1 MESKGLEEITRG
13 VYELFRRLLSVLLVG
28 ILLIGA
34 ATPALGESGI
44 TAGEALFGNGTGAA
58 MNDSTAGTPSPEA
71 TAQAVEGEDVYG
83 ADDQASITD
92 YPTLQLG
99 DRDEADSA
107 AYIVMLQNRLIA
119 LGFLN
124 DVADGVYG
132 ENTETAVAQ
141 FQKLNGLERTGIADP
156 ETQRLLFSD
165 MSALTTPSPEDPVV
179 YGGDAVRVQTKL
191 VEWGFMVGSV
201 DGVLGKASTTAIADF
216 KNYLIDNDMVV
227 LSTPEPTAT
236 PAPTETPAPDDM
248 PVVIDELLPTAVP
261 EPTSYTADG
270 QVDDLVLSYV
280 DGEIEF
286 PIYRQ
291 TVQNGDKN
299 SDVKRVQT
307 RLKQLKYL
315 YSADGEFGL
324 NTARA
329 LMYFQRKCGLQES
342 GIADEAT
349 QRALF
354 SSSAPAAEEY
364 VFPYKIIVDIS
375 EQKVGV
381 FQWDGEAYS
390 VPYKLMTCSTGK
402 DATPTPL
409 GTYQS
414 YGRLTGEWYY
424 FKEFNC
430 YAKWAYGIVGGILF
444 HSVTYSANKVRNEN
458 SVHNLGRKASHGC
471 IRLIE
476 DDVKWIYDNCPY
488 GTTVVIQE

>member
-1 MESKGLEEITRG
+1 M
-13 VYELFRRLLSVLLVG
+13 FRRLLSVLLAG

-34 ATPALGESGI
+34 AAPAMGESGI

-58 MNDSTAGTPSPEA
+58 MNDAPDPTPSPET
-71 TAQAVEGEDVYG
+71 TAQTAGDEDMYG
-83 ADDQASITD
+83 TDDQASISD

-99 DRDEADSA
+99 DRDEADGA

-124 DVADGVYG
+124 DAADGVYG
-132 ENTETAVAQ
+132 ENTQTAVAQ
-141 FQKLNGLERTGIADP
+141 FQKLNGLEKTGVADP
-156 ETQRLLFSD
+156 ETQRMMFSD
-165 MSALTTPSPEDPVV
+165 LSALTTPSPEDPVV
-179 YGGDAVRVQTKL
+179 YGGEAVRVQTKL

-216 KNYLIDNDMVV
+216 KEYLSENNMAV
-227 LSTPEPTAT
+227 LPTPAPTAT
-236 PAPTETPAPDDM
+236 PAPTETPAPGDM
-248 PVVIDELLPTAVP
+248 PLVDDQLLPVVTP
-261 EPTSYTADG
+261 EPAPYVADG
-270 QVDDLVLSYV
+270 QVDELVLSYV
-280 DGEIEF
+280 DGDSEF
-286 PIYRQ
+286 TIYRR
-291 TVQNGDKN
+291 TVQNGDKGGE
-299 SDVKRVQT
+299 VKRVQT

-324 NTARA
+324 NTTRA
-329 LMYFQRKCGLQES
+329 LMYFQRKCGLQET

-354 SSSAPAAEEY
+354 SADAPKAEEY
-364 VFPYKIIVDIS
+364 VFPYKIFVDIS
-375 EQKVGV
+375 EQKVAV
-381 FQWDGEAYS
+381 FQWDGAGYNT
-390 VPYKLMTCSTGK
+390 PAKLMTCSTGK

-458 SVHNLGRKASHGC
+458 SVRNLGKKASHGC

-476 DDVKWIYDNCPY
+476 EDVKWIYDNCPY